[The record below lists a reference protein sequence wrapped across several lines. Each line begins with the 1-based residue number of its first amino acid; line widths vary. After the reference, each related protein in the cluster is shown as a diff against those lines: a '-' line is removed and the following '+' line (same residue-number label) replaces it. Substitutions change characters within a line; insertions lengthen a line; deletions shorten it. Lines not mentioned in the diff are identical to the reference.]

1 MFTRQS
7 SIICVGAGSSQLSLI
22 RAIKKVGYKCI
33 AFDRN
38 PNAPGKSEA
47 DFFFPCSTH
56 DYFRAIKKIAETR
69 NKLKAVMVKAA
80 GYPVMT
86 AAHIARAFNLD
97 FLKPDIAEKLIWKN
111 NLVEFSVSNN
121 LKVAP
126 SLTHFTL
133 EDVRPD
139 FLPAVLRPNKDIRG
153 RSTCYRVNNEA
164 ELKGRLNGNSTA
176 GGFTLSKFIEGE
188 DIALITVFNQ
198 DLNEM
203 RGVWLRELNQF
214 QGDGAIRFDGF
225 KIINVVPDFIID
237 QATAIVD
244 TIIQQAGATR
254 GCFSFAFRVAK
265 DGALYL
271 IEVHPDLGGEFIMDK
286 LIPEY
291 FEQPFLEDLVQ
302 FIAGEIKHINY
313 LPKVIRPMIQGVSIN
328 IPKVS

>member
-1 MFTRQS
+1 MES

-22 RAIKKVGYKCI
+22 RAIKKVDYKCV
-33 AFDRN
+33 AFDCN

-47 DFFFPCSTH
+47 DFFFCCSTH
-56 DYFRAIKKIAETR
+56 DYLQAIKKIAKTGI
-69 NKLKAVMVKAA
+69 KPKAVMVKAA

-126 SLTHFTL
+126 SLTDFTV

-139 FLPAVLRPNKDIRG
+139 FFPAVLRPNKDIRG
-153 RSTCYRVNNEA
+153 RSTCYLVRNET
-164 ELKGRLNGNSTA
+164 ELKNRLNGNTNVDD
-176 GGFTLSKFIEGE
+176 FTLSQFIEGV
-188 DIALITVFNQ
+188 DITLITVFNQ

-254 GCFSFAFRVAK
+254 GCFSFAFRAAK

-291 FEQPFLEDLVQ
+291 FEQPFLEDLVR
-302 FIAGEIKHINY
+302 FSAGEIKHINY
-313 LPKVIRPMIQGVSIN
+313 LPKVKPADKLCSIH
-328 IPKVS
+328 

>member
-1 MFTRQS
+1 LSTRQS

-97 FLKPDIAEKLIWKN
+97 FLKPDIVEKLIWKN
-111 NLVEFSVSNN
+111 TLVEFSVSNN

-153 RSTCYRVNNEA
+153 RSTCYLIKNKT
-164 ELKGRLNGNSTA
+164 ELKSRLNGNRNVD
-176 GGFTLSKFIEGE
+176 GFTLSQFIEGE
-188 DIALITVFNQ
+188 DIGLITVFNQ
-198 DLNEM
+198 DLNEL
-203 RGVWLRELNQF
+203 RGVWFRELNQF
-214 QGDGAIRFDGF
+214 NEDGSIRFEGF
-225 KIINVVPDFIID
+225 NVLDDVPDFVTN
-237 QATAIVD
+237 QAKTIVD
-244 TIIQQAGATR
+244 AIINQSSAGR
-254 GCFSFAFRVAK
+254 GCLSFAFRVSK
-265 DGALYL
+265 DSILYL

-291 FEQPFLEDLVQ
+291 FEQPFLEDLVR
-302 FIAGEIKHINY
+302 FSAGEIKHIYY
-313 LPKVIRPMIQGVSIN
+313 LPKVKPSDKSCCIN
-328 IPKVS
+328 

>member
-1 MFTRQS
+1 MES

-22 RAIKKVGYKCI
+22 RAIKKMDYKCV

-47 DFFFPCSTH
+47 DFFFSCSTH
-56 DYFRAIKKIAETR
+56 DYLHAIKTLAETR

-80 GYPVMT
+80 GYPVIT

-97 FLKPDIAEKLIWKN
+97 FLKPDIVEKLIWKDT
-111 NLVEFSVSNN
+111 LVEFSVSNN

-126 SLTHFTL
+126 SLTHFTF

-139 FLPAVLRPNKDIRG
+139 FFPAVLRPNKDIRG

-164 ELKGRLNGNSTA
+164 ELKGRLNRNSTA

-214 QGDGAIRFDGF
+214 QRDGAIRFDGF

-254 GCFSFAFRVAK
+254 GCFSFAFRIAK

-291 FEQPFLEDLVQ
+291 FEQPFLEDLVR
-302 FIAGEIKHINY
+302 FNAGEIEHLNY
-313 LPKVIRPMIQGVSIN
+313 LPKVKPSDDSKCIN
-328 IPKVS
+328 